1 MSKNISGKDVIRAWK
16 DADYRESLSAED
28 RAALPNHPA
37 GLVDLSDAELELV
50 RGAAI
55 DANPHPTPA
64 PATDWGRCDITVPT
78 HSGGLTSPCEYTF
91 AAPDPRDGCQN
102 SVNTWMC
109 TDRPKL

>member
-1 MSKNISGKDVIRAWK
+1 MSKTISGKDVIRAWK
-16 DADYRESLSAED
+16 DAEYRESLSADD

-55 DANPHPTPA
+55 DADPKLTPA
-64 PATDWGRCDITVPT
+64 THFGPCDITAPFT
-78 HSGGLTSPCEYTF
+78 SAGLANPCEYTF

-102 SVNTWMC
+102 SVGGWTCRN
-109 TDRPKL
+109 PSKL